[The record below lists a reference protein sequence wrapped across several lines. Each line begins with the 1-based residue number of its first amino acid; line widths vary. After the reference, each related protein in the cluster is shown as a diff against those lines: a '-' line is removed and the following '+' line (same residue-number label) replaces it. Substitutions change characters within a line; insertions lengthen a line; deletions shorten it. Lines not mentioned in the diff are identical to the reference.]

1 MGMASSGA
9 ACHPPCRWWPDRVKR
24 AFKRGS
30 YLSGA
35 MQRSRLFFA
44 QVALALAAGAVGMAA
59 ANASDE
65 AQLPPV
71 SGAHAVNKAPLVS
84 VPAHPLRRIGG
95 EAILPVFR
103 DYFRLPNAEQVRI
116 EQRVT
121 IRISPRPAPMP
132 LAAMTDDE
140 SRDLRAPRVIERK
153 MGKCVP
159 LNSVLG
165 VQSAGGNK
173 LVLFLRGQR
182 LVSATLEK
190 ACQGRDY
197 YSGFLVSQ
205 HSDGQL
211 CVDRDEL
218 LARSGAKCKVHGYR
232 EMMLSED

>member
-1 MGMASSGA
+1 M
-9 ACHPPCRWWPDRVKR
+9 
-24 AFKRGS
+24 FKHGG
-30 YLSGA
+30 YFSGA
-35 MQRSRLFFA
+35 MQRSTLFLA
-44 QVALALAAGAVGMAA
+44 QAALALTAGAVGMAA
-59 ANASDE
+59 AE
-65 AQLPPV
+65 AAEDTVPV
-71 SGAHAVNKAPLVS
+71 PHEAAAAPDKAPLVS
-84 VPAHPLRRIGG
+84 VPAHPLSRISDGG
-95 EAILPVFR
+95 EEIAPVFR
-103 DYFRLPNAEQVRI
+103 DHFRLPGAEQVRI

-132 LAAMTDDE
+132 LAAMASSE
-140 SRDLRAPRVIERK
+140 ARDMGAPRIIERK

-165 VQSAGGNK
+165 VQSGGGNK

-218 LARSGAKCKVHGYR
+218 LARSGAKCKVQGYR
-232 EMMLSED
+232 EMMLVED

>member
-1 MGMASSGA
+1 
-9 ACHPPCRWWPDRVKR
+9 
-24 AFKRGS
+24 
-30 YLSGA
+30 
-35 MQRSRLFFA
+35 MQRLTLFFA
-44 QVALALAAGAVGMAA
+44 LAALALAAGGVGMAA
-59 ANASDE
+59 ASASDE
-65 AQLPPV
+65 KRLLPV
-71 SGAHAVNKAPLVS
+71 GGVQAVNKAPLVS
-84 VPAHPLRRIGG
+84 VPAHPLRRIGDGG
-95 EAILPVFR
+95 EAVLPVFR
-103 DYFRLPNAEQVRI
+103 DYFRLPKAEQVRI

-132 LAAMTDDE
+132 LAAMADNDA
-140 SRDLRAPRVIERK
+140 RDPRALRVIERK

>member
-1 MGMASSGA
+1 
-9 ACHPPCRWWPDRVKR
+9 
-24 AFKRGS
+24 
-30 YLSGA
+30 
-35 MQRSRLFFA
+35 MQRSTLFLA
-44 QVALALAAGAVGMAA
+44 QAALALTSGVVGLAAAGAADDKA
-59 ANASDE
+59 LLPRDE
-65 AQLPPV
+65 VQDQ
-71 SGAHAVNKAPLVS
+71 SKAPLVS
-84 VPAHPLRRIGG
+84 VPAQPLSRISEGG
-95 EAILPVFR
+95 AEILPVFR
-103 DYFRLPNAEQVRI
+103 DYFRLPNAQQVRI

-132 LAAMTDDE
+132 LAATASSE
-140 SRDLRAPRVIERK
+140 ARDMGAPRIIERK

-197 YSGFLVSQ
+197 YSGFLVSE

-211 CVDRDEL
+211 CADRDEL
-218 LARSGAKCKVHGYR
+218 LARSGAKCKVQGYR
-232 EMMLSED
+232 EMMLVED

>member
-1 MGMASSGA
+1 M
-9 ACHPPCRWWPDRVKR
+9 
-24 AFKRGS
+24 FKHGG
-30 YLSGA
+30 YFGGA
-35 MQRSRLFFA
+35 MQRSTLLLA
-44 QVALALAAGAVGMAA
+44 QAALALTAGAVGMAA
-59 ANASDE
+59 AVS
-65 AQLPPV
+65 AQDKPSL
-71 SGAHAVNKAPLVS
+71 AHKAATEPAKAPLVS
-84 VPAHPLRRIGG
+84 IPAQPVSRISHGG
-95 EAILPVFR
+95 EEIAPVFR
-103 DYFRLPNAEQVRI
+103 DHFRLPVAEQVRI

-132 LAAMTDDE
+132 LAAMASSE
-140 SRDLRAPRVIERK
+140 ARDMGAPRVIERK

-165 VQSAGGNK
+165 VQSGGGNK

-218 LARSGAKCKVHGYR
+218 LARSGAKCKVQGYR
-232 EMMLSED
+232 EMMLVED

>member
-1 MGMASSGA
+1 
-9 ACHPPCRWWPDRVKR
+9 
-24 AFKRGS
+24 
-30 YLSGA
+30 
-35 MQRSRLFFA
+35 MQRSSLYLA
-44 QVALALAAGAVGMAA
+44 QLALALMAGAIGAGAASAAQDADREEALVGV
-59 ANASDE
+59 DDR
-65 AQLPPV
+65 
-71 SGAHAVNKAPLVS
+71 APLVRIPPT
-84 VPAHPLRRIGG
+84 PAQRLSDGG
-95 EAILPVFR
+95 EPILPVFR
-103 DYFRLPNAEQVRI
+103 DYFRLPNADQVRI

-121 IRISPRPAPMP
+121 VRISPRPAPMP
-132 LAAMTDDE
+132 LAVMSTSEARSGGEIRT
-140 SRDLRAPRVIERK
+140 IERR

-165 VQSAGGNK
+165 VQSGGGNK

-218 LARSGAKCKVHGYR
+218 LARSGAKCKVQGYK
-232 EMMLSED
+232 EIMLVED

>member
-1 MGMASSGA
+1 
-9 ACHPPCRWWPDRVKR
+9 
-24 AFKRGS
+24 
-30 YLSGA
+30 
-35 MQRSRLFFA
+35 MQRSTLFLA
-44 QVALALAAGAVGMAA
+44 QAALALTAGAVGMGAA
-59 ANASDE
+59 MAAEEKPALSHE
-65 AQLPPV
+65 GRSLPDK
-71 SGAHAVNKAPLVS
+71 SPLVS
-84 VPAHPLRRIGG
+84 VPPHPLSRLSDGG
-95 EAILPVFR
+95 EEILPVFR
-103 DYFRLPNAEQVRI
+103 DHFRLPNGQQVRI

-132 LAAMTDDE
+132 LAAVAGDE
-140 SRDLRAPRVIERK
+140 ARDMRAPRTIERK

-165 VQSAGGNK
+165 VQSGGGNK

-211 CVDRDEL
+211 CADRDEL
-218 LARSGAKCKVHGYR
+218 LARSGAKCKVQGYR
-232 EMMLSED
+232 EIMLVED

>member
-1 MGMASSGA
+1 M
-9 ACHPPCRWWPDRVKR
+9 
-24 AFKRGS
+24 FKHGG
-30 YLSGA
+30 YFSGA
-35 MQRSRLFFA
+35 MQRSTHFLA
-44 QVALALAAGAVGMAA
+44 QAALALTAGAVGLAA
-59 ANASDE
+59 AVSAQDRPTLPHE
-65 AQLPPV
+65 A
-71 SGAHAVNKAPLVS
+71 AAVPDKAPLVS
-84 VPAHPLRRIGG
+84 IPAHPLSRISDGG
-95 EAILPVFR
+95 EEIAPVFR
-103 DYFRLPNAEQVRI
+103 DRFRLPVAEQVRI

-132 LAAMTDDE
+132 LAAMASSE
-140 SRDLRAPRVIERK
+140 ARDMGVPRVIERK
-153 MGKCVP
+153 MGKCLP

-165 VQSAGGNK
+165 VQSGGGNK

-218 LARSGAKCKVHGYR
+218 LARSGAKCKVQGYR
-232 EMMLSED
+232 EMMLVED

>member
-1 MGMASSGA
+1 MRRSTILLAHA
-9 ACHPPCRWWPDRVKR
+9 IV
-24 AFKRGS
+24 
-30 YLSGA
+30 A
-35 MQRSRLFFA
+35 M
-44 QVALALAAGAVGMAA
+44 AAGALGMAA
-59 ANASDE
+59 AVA
-65 AQLPPV
+65 AQDKRPDFLLEPEV
-71 SGAHAVNKAPLVS
+71 ANKAPLVS
-84 VPAHPLRRIGG
+84 IPAHPASRISDGG
-95 EAILPVFR
+95 EGLEPVFR
-103 DYFRLPNAEQVRI
+103 DHFRLPNAQQVRI

-132 LAAMTDDE
+132 LAAMAGSE
-140 SRDLRAPRVIERK
+140 ARDRDMGTPRIIERK

-165 VQSAGGNK
+165 VQSGGGNK

-218 LARSGAKCKVHGYR
+218 LARSGAKCKVQGYR
-232 EMMLSED
+232 EIMLVED

>member
-1 MGMASSGA
+1 MP
-9 ACHPPCRWWPDRVKR
+9 HET
-24 AFKRGS
+24 
-30 YLSGA
+30 
-35 MQRSRLFFA
+35 
-44 QVALALAAGAVGMAA
+44 AGEPA
-59 ANASDE
+59 
-65 AQLPPV
+65 
-71 SGAHAVNKAPLVS
+71 KAPLVS
-84 VPAHPLRRIGG
+84 IPAHPISRISDGG
-95 EAILPVFR
+95 EEIAPVFR
-103 DYFRLPNAEQVRI
+103 DRFRLPVAEQVRI

-132 LAAMTDDE
+132 LAAMASSE
-140 SRDLRAPRVIERK
+140 ARDMGAPRVIERK

-165 VQSAGGNK
+165 VQSGGGNK

-218 LARSGAKCKVHGYR
+218 LARSGAKCKVQGYR
-232 EMMLSED
+232 EMMLVED

>member
-1 MGMASSGA
+1 
-9 ACHPPCRWWPDRVKR
+9 
-24 AFKRGS
+24 
-30 YLSGA
+30 
-35 MQRSRLFFA
+35 MQRSTFFLA
-44 QVALALAAGAVGMAA
+44 QAALALTAGAFGLAA
-59 ANASDE
+59 AVAAKDKPPLPSATASDP
-65 AQLPPV
+65 A
-71 SGAHAVNKAPLVS
+71 KAPLVS
-84 VPAHPLRRIGG
+84 IPAHPLSRLSDGG
-95 EAILPVFR
+95 EGIEPVFR
-103 DYFRLPNAEQVRI
+103 DHFRLPNAQQVRI

-132 LAAMTDDE
+132 LAAMASDE
-140 SRDLRAPRVIERK
+140 ARDLRAPRVIERK

-165 VQSAGGNK
+165 VQSGGGNK

-190 ACQGRDY
+190 ACHGRDY

-218 LARSGAKCKVHGYR
+218 LARSGAKCKVQGYR
-232 EMMLSED
+232 EMMLAED